1 MFYPSMPR
9 RFISRPSTVP
19 GISMMSPRNDV
30 EEVHGRKQLI
40 GWHGPPSKENIRRT
54 MSPVHGRRNNMDLL
68 QWAIIAMI
76 IAVVAGLFG
85 FSGTAS
91 GAASIARVLFTL
103 FLIIAAFLF
112 VFSLLGVSILL

>member
-1 MFYPSMPR
+1 
-9 RFISRPSTVP
+9 
-19 GISMMSPRNDV
+19 MSQKNDV
-30 EEVHGRKQLI
+30 ETVPARKQLI
-40 GWHGPPSKENIRRT
+40 GLHGRLSKGNIIRT
-54 MSPVHGRRNNMDLL
+54 TCPVHGRRNNMDLL